1 MTLSQQLHKSKTHK
15 PGNDPACPVC
25 VRHSRLSETLEAI
38 HARQIASIDGP
49 NGSTLG
55 FYSTRHGVLIVQWFA
70 EEQGF
75 EVYTPICNS
84 AKIDDTLNAMRAIGV
99 LEN

>member
-15 PGNDPACPVC
+15 PGNDPNCPTC
-25 VRHSRLSETLEAI
+25 VRHTQLAETLEAI

-55 FYSTRHGVLIVQWFA
+55 FYSTAHGVLIVQWYA

-75 EVYTPICNS
+75 EVYTPIVRSN
-84 AKIDDTLNAMRAIGV
+84 KIADTLNAMRSLGI